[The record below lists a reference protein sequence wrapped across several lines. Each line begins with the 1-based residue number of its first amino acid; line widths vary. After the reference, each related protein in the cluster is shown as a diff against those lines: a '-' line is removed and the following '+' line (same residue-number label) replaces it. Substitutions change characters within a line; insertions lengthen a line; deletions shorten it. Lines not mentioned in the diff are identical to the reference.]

1 MEEHTLESLDK
12 LYKKDLVQIVLTLQ
26 NKLKSSND
34 EVLEEIRKLNVIFH
48 KLESDISITKN
59 TNSLLHKKVVDLDRE
74 CWANAQYSRRECL
87 ELVGIPASV
96 SHDTLENTVLNI
108 FDKMGCI

>member
-12 LYKKDLVQIVLTLQ
+12 LYKKDIVQIVLTLQ

-34 EVLEEIRKLNVIFH
+34 EVLEEIRKLNIIFQ

-59 TNSLLHKKVVDLDRE
+59 TNSLLLKRVVDLERE

-108 FDKMGCI
+108 FDKM

>member
-34 EVLEEIRKLNVIFH
+34 QVLEEIRKLNIIFQ

-59 TNSLLHKKVVDLDRE
+59 TNSLLLKRVVDLERE

-96 SHDTLENTVLNI
+96 SHDTLENSSQHI
-108 FDKMGCI
+108 

>member
-59 TNSLLHKKVVDLDRE
+59 TNSLLLKRVVDLGK
-74 CWANAQYSRRECL
+74 C
-87 ELVGIPASV
+87 SV
-96 SHDTLENTVLNI
+96 FKKRMLRTGWDTSQ
-108 FDKMGCI
+108 CQP

>member
-1 MEEHTLESLDK
+1 MEEHTLKSLEK

-59 TNSLLHKKVVDLDRE
+59 TNSLLLKRVVDLER
-74 CWANAQYSRRECL
+74 
-87 ELVGIPASV
+87 
-96 SHDTLENTVLNI
+96 
-108 FDKMGCI
+108 

>member
-34 EVLEEIRKLNVIFH
+34 EVLEEIRKLNIIF
-48 KLESDISITKN
+48 KN
-59 TNSLLHKKVVDLDRE
+59 
-74 CWANAQYSRRECL
+74 
-87 ELVGIPASV
+87 
-96 SHDTLENTVLNI
+96 
-108 FDKMGCI
+108 

>member
-26 NKLKSSND
+26 NKLKPSND
-34 EVLEEIRKLNVIFH
+34 EVFKEIRKLNVIFQ

-59 TNSLLHKKVVDLDRE
+59 TNSLLLKRVVDLERE
-74 CWANAQYSRRECL
+74 YWANA
-87 ELVGIPASV
+87 
-96 SHDTLENTVLNI
+96 
-108 FDKMGCI
+108 

>member
-26 NKLKSSND
+26 NKLKSSNE
-34 EVLEEIRKLNVIFH
+34 EVSEEIRKLNVIFQ

-59 TNSLLHKKVVDLDRE
+59 TNSVTQK
-74 CWANAQYSRRECL
+74 S
-87 ELVGIPASV
+87 S
-96 SHDTLENTVLNI
+96 
-108 FDKMGCI
+108 

>member
-34 EVLEEIRKLNVIFH
+34 EVLEEIRKLNIIFQ

-59 TNSLLHKKVVDLDRE
+59 TQIPCYSKESLTLRE
-74 CWANAQYSRRECL
+74 NAGQMLSIRK
-87 ELVGIPASV
+87 
-96 SHDTLENTVLNI
+96 ENA
-108 FDKMGCI
+108 